1 MKRFLRKIVS
11 IGLTFAILF
20 ATTSFSADMHFCCN
34 KLVDITVFG
43 KAKSCDDK
51 VQKSESPSKECSVGA
66 KDCCRNETFSK
77 AGDDNVKKV
86 TAEFSIENYVFL
98 HSFFYTYIN
107 RFEGLDK
114 NIVPF
119 VNYDPPWIEKDI
131 LVLHETFLI

>member
-34 KLVDITVFG
+34 KLVDIAVFG

-66 KDCCRNETFSK
+66 EDCCRNETFSK
-77 AGDDNVKKV
+77 AGDDKRSSGYGGSERWCDQTMDDGVRRSW
-86 TAEFSIENYVFL
+86 T
-98 HSFFYTYIN
+98 
-107 RFEGLDK
+107 
-114 NIVPF
+114 
-119 VNYDPPWIEKDI
+119 
-131 LVLHETFLI
+131 